1 MSPLADEKET
11 TVALDERALA
21 QYRARIQRHIRAM
34 VRDADEAEE
43 LTQETF
49 VRALAGA
56 ASLRDPQA
64 TLAWL
69 YRIATNVS
77 LDHLR
82 RRRARSA
89 RLEAKAV
96 SEEEVGAS
104 EEGTPSSI
112 EFPLEQMEMSACVQ
126 RVLGTLP
133 DTYRVALLLHDGHG
147 LSNPEIAELLGCSL
161 ATVKIRVHRARKRL
175 REAFDTAC
183 VVASDERGVLVCEAQ
198 RPDARLPGCPDAERV
213 EIGG

>member
-1 MSPLADEKET
+1 MADGIDT
-11 TVALDERALA
+11 TVALDERTLA

-56 ASLRDPQA
+56 SSLRDPQA

-69 YRIATNVS
+69 FRIATNVS

-82 RRRARSA
+82 RRRATSA
-89 RLEAKAV
+89 RLETSAI
-96 SEEEVGAS
+96 SEEEVSAD
-104 EEGTPSSI
+104 EEGPPSSI
-112 EFPLEQMEMSACVQ
+112 GFPLEQMEMSACVQ
-126 RVLGTLP
+126 RALATLP
-133 DTYRVALLLHDGHG
+133 DSYRVALLLHDGRG

-161 ATVKIRVHRARKRL
+161 ATAKIRVHRARKRL
-175 REAFDTAC
+175 RETFEAAC
-183 VVASDERGVLVCEAQ
+183 VVTADERGVLVCESQ
-198 RPDARLPGCPDAERV
+198 RPEVQLPRCADAERA
-213 EIGG
+213 I